1 MLVTSNT
8 LFNFQFMIINFQ
20 IPHSFDAKNYS
31 NLHEAFKLLGK
42 PMIDH
47 LHLNFIS
54 TIHTSA
60 FNVLRE
66 HVERNPDDKQ
76 KPMFEEIC
84 EVCEPSHLSVS
95 LIQPS

>member
-1 MLVTSNT
+1 M
-8 LFNFQFMIINFQ
+8 
-20 IPHSFDAKNYS
+20 
-31 NLHEAFKLLGK
+31 LGK

-60 FNVLRE
+60 FTVLRE

-76 KPMFEEIC
+76 KPRFEEIC
-84 EVCEPSHLSVS
+84 EVCEFAIRPRLTRTQHF
-95 LIQPS
+95 

>member
-1 MLVTSNT
+1 MTFHLQVP
-8 LFNFQFMIINFQ
+8 L
-20 IPHSFDAKNYS
+20 SFDAKNYS

-60 FNVLRE
+60 FTVLRE

-84 EVCEPSHLSVS
+84 EVCEVFPIDSTIFV
-95 LIQPS
+95 